1 MKWIIILG
9 IFSLLLVPFVF
20 AEENYVKGQLL
31 VLVKEGYNSNYI
43 INKLSNINSGVISIG
58 KEYNGEFEIS
68 ENSKLRRFYIINFR
82 DSVDLERMKQKLS
95 KERYVEIVDYNH
107 IFKLQNAP
115 NDPDLNLQ
123 WGLTKIKMEDTYD
136 LEMGDS
142 STVIAV
148 LDTGADLDHPDLQSN
163 LLPGY
168 DFVNNDNDPND
179 IDGHGTHVTG
189 IAGAITN
196 NHIGV
201 ASVCSECS
209 LLPVRVCNGTTCL
222 TTNIFKGI
230 EYSIDNHPVGGIPDN
245 SNVADIISMS
255 FSSLEDNFFV
265 RTGIQD
271 AYSEGKILVAAAGN
285 QNNDVPTYPAYYNE
299 VIAVAATDEYDLK
312 YTGSNYGSW
321 VDVCAPGVS
330 IYSTYYFNGYSYKSG
345 TSVAAP
351 HVSGLAGLI
360 LSSNPNFTNEEAR
373 AIIEDTADNIDALN
387 NGYAGLLGAGR
398 INALN
403 ALRSFCSNGV
413 YSGECVDPGNSPQ
426 YCLDHYIIANCQECG
441 CPQGTI
447 CYNNGVCGEPIVNTG
462 AGGSPLMKKL
472 GNDGQL
478 CNYGEDCENM
488 F

>member
-115 NDPDLNLQ
+115 NDPDFNLQ

-201 ASVCSECS
+201 ASVCSEC
-209 LLPVRVCNGTTCL
+209 
-222 TTNIFKGI
+222 
-230 EYSIDNHPVGGIPDN
+230 
-245 SNVADIISMS
+245 
-255 FSSLEDNFFV
+255 
-265 RTGIQD
+265 
-271 AYSEGKILVAAAGN
+271 
-285 QNNDVPTYPAYYNE
+285 
-299 VIAVAATDEYDLK
+299 
-312 YTGSNYGSW
+312 
-321 VDVCAPGVS
+321 
-330 IYSTYYFNGYSYKSG
+330 
-345 TSVAAP
+345 
-351 HVSGLAGLI
+351 
-360 LSSNPNFTNEEAR
+360 
-373 AIIEDTADNIDALN
+373 
-387 NGYAGLLGAGR
+387 
-398 INALN
+398 
-403 ALRSFCSNGV
+403 
-413 YSGECVDPGNSPQ
+413 
-426 YCLDHYIIANCQECG
+426 
-441 CPQGTI
+441 
-447 CYNNGVCGEPIVNTG
+447 
-462 AGGSPLMKKL
+462 
-472 GNDGQL
+472 
-478 CNYGEDCENM
+478 
-488 F
+488 